1 MKIQSML
8 IATLL
13 VAVAGT
19 TVCVA
24 KDVDTKWQKHHPR
37 REQVN
42 DRLHHQNA
50 RIRDEVKEGD
60 MSKAEAASLHKDDRR
75 IRQEERDMASQN
87 HGHVTRQEQKTLDQ
101 QENQV
106 SKEIGH

>member
-1 MKIQSML
+1 MKIQSVL

-19 TVCVA
+19 TVCAA

-60 MSKAEAASLHKDDRR
+60 MSKADAAKLHQDDHR

>member
-19 TVCVA
+19 TVCAA

-60 MSKAEAASLHKDDRR
+60 MSKADAAKLHQDDRQ

-87 HGHVTRQEQKTLDQ
+87 DGHVTRQEQKTLNQ

>member
-1 MKIQSML
+1 MKIQSVL

-19 TVCVA
+19 SVCAA

-60 MSKAEAASLHKDDRR
+60 MSKADAAKLHQDDHR